1 MCGTATST
9 CDDKTSL
16 GGDKKALPAIA
27 AVASTVDGETVSPPP
42 SNPYPSTT
50 GFIIVF
56 LRVRRA
62 PPNNRSSPLITR
74 RFSQRKYTLEHRTR
88 FIGTDFF
95 LRWSAQLPLFPSE
108 ISLRTRSGPSP
119 RPRSRTTCTLIL
131 LSNYKYIYIV
141 YHECACSC
149 TSNVSGRC
157 GKKNP
162 NKRRWIV
169 RLFGPRNTAI
179 IIWSR
184 EKAVFVVMFYNPAV
198 TPVRLVT
205 RTLSRT
211 YLAKL
216 TRRTTPVVRVQN
228 SAGCWILGLCRVCRA
243 ALDLHRN
250 RTRVLITRD
259 FQQRFSKAFVFRTKV
274 KFDFF

>member
-16 GGDKKALPAIA
+16 GGDKKTLPAIA

-42 SNPYPSTT
+42 SNPYPSTN

-149 TSNVSGRC
+149 TSHVSGRC
-157 GKKNP
+157 GKKKPKQKTLNCP
-162 NKRRWIV
+162 FIRSSKHCDNNMK
-169 RLFGPRNTAI
+169 
-179 IIWSR
+179 SR
-184 EKAVFVVMFYNPAV
+184 KSRFRCNVLQPGRY
-198 TPVRLVT
+198 T
-205 RTLSRT
+205 RSTRYTHSVGHVPGQTYPTDDPGSSRT
-211 YLAKL
+211 KL
-216 TRRTTPVVRVQN
+216 R
-228 SAGCWILGLCRVCRA
+228 G
-243 ALDLHRN
+243 
-250 RTRVLITRD
+250 VLNPRPL
-259 FQQRFSKAFVFRTKV
+259 SGM
-274 KFDFF
+274 